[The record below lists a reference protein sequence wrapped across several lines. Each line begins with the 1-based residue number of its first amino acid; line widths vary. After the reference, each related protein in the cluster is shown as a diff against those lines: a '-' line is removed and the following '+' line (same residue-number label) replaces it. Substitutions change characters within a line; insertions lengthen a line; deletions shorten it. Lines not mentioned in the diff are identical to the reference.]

1 MSPGGA
7 AGGIYNL
14 AAGNMTSENYPALF
28 RSADE
33 ASDRKQSLYLMLI
46 RCEYLLLFVAA
57 VISTEMFESA
67 TFYLFYAFIFVLSIC
82 LLLARA
88 MLKPEQDWYHC
99 RALAE
104 SVKTLTWRYVMQA
117 QPFSSDLAT
126 SVARNEF
133 IQHLQRTLD
142 ENRSTAEEID
152 AEWSDQGQI
161 TSEMQRL
168 RSLILEE
175 RKAVYLRERV
185 QEQRSWYSRKATS
198 NKKLAKVWIGIGVF
212 CYVAAIALVLSRIR
226 FTDWHYWPI
235 EPVIVLASSII
246 GWMQIKKFNELGAA
260 YTVAAHEI
268 GLIVLRLVDVSSDAD
283 LSVCVN
289 EAELAFSREHTMW
302 IARQSN

>member
-1 MSPGGA
+1 
-7 AGGIYNL
+7 
-14 AAGNMTSENYPALF
+14 MTSENYPAMF

-67 TFYLFYAFIFVLSIC
+67 TFYLFYALIFVVSIC
-82 LLLARA
+82 LLLGRA
-88 MLKPEQDWYHC
+88 MMKPEQDWYHC

-117 QPFSSDLAT
+117 QPLSSTLAPP
-126 SVARNEF
+126 VARTEF
-133 IQHLQRTLD
+133 IRHLQRTLD
-142 ENRSTAEEID
+142 ENRSTAEEIE
-152 AEWSDQGQI
+152 AEWSDQDQI
-161 TSEMQRL
+161 TPEMERL
-168 RSLILEE
+168 RRLTLEE
-175 RKAVYLRERV
+175 RKGVYLRDRV
-185 QEQRSWYSRKATS
+185 QEQRSWYNRKAIS
-198 NKKLAKVWIGIGVF
+198 NKKLAKMWIGIGVF

-235 EPVIVLASSII
+235 EPIIVLASSII

-268 GLIVLRLVDVSSDAD
+268 GLIVPRLLDVLSDAD
-283 LSVCVN
+283 LSACVN